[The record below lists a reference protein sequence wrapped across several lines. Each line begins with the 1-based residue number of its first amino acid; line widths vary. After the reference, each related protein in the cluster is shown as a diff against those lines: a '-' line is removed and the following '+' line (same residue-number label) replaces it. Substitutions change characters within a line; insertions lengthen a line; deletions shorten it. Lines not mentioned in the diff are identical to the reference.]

1 MLDNIREKETLPKGP
16 EDEIIPTRIAAIEE
30 HEKYLQKHI
39 ADLNAEL
46 SRAASEKDML
56 LKRAEELG
64 ISEDMEYRIVKVP
77 VYPKKRVDVEWLKQN
92 VPDAYDRIVGNILAR
107 IQEKAAADRERS
119 AMFIAQADVKAVIR
133 DKSTL
138 AMAIPEPKEPDGF
151 VISIVRK

>member
-1 MLDNIREKETLPKGP
+1 MLDNIRNKETLPKGP

-92 VPDAYDRIVGNILAR
+92 VPDAYDRIVGNILVR
-107 IQEKAAADRERS
+107 IQERAAADRERS

>member
-1 MLDNIREKETLPKGP
+1 MLDNIRNKETLPKGP

>member
-1 MLDNIREKETLPKGP
+1 MLDNIRNKETLPKGP

-39 ADLNAEL
+39 VDLNAEL

-92 VPDAYDRIVGNILAR
+92 VPDAYDRIVGNILVR
-107 IQEKAAADRERS
+107 IQERAAADRERS